1 VRGTPI
7 VGIDGFRLCDAPVW
21 SSFVVAREWRSRR
34 SGRSIEGNIMAAGA
48 NGEQAT
54 ATALDEARLHRQA
67 IGKVSRRL
75 IPFLMAMFALNTID
89 RVNISFAALQMNHD
103 LGLTPEMYG
112 FAAGLLFITYT
123 ACEIPSNLLLER
135 IGAGLWLARIMITW
149 GLVAL
154 ATAFVFDNYSLL
166 TARGLLGVAEAGFA
180 PGVMVY
186 LMRWFPDV
194 DRGRAITIYLAGNP
208 IASVIGGPISA
219 AILSMDGILGLPGWR
234 WLFFLEGVPSIVVG
248 IVALWWLT
256 ERPQQA
262 QWLEPPEREWLAQRM
277 AAEAATKTRTSP
289 ARFVNVFRDPATL
302 CLTLAKFLT
311 LIASYGI
318 TLWLPQIIKGFGN
331 ISNIEVGF
339 LTAIPSAV
347 SVAASIVVGRHSD
360 KTGERIW
367 HIAMPAFV
375 GAAGFVLAGLAGSPL
390 VAMIAITIAW
400 SGLWVSNTV
409 FWTLP
414 TSLLAG
420 MSAAAGLALINS
432 VGNLGGFVGPY
443 LTGLIRGATTNYTWA
458 YVMFAAVLAFA
469 GVVILIIGRIA
480 PERGAAA
487 AMTRGS

>member
-1 VRGTPI
+1 
-7 VGIDGFRLCDAPVW
+7 
-21 SSFVVAREWRSRR
+21 
-34 SGRSIEGNIMAAGA
+34 MAAADSGQTSA
-48 NGEQAT
+48 AV
-54 ATALDEARLHRQA
+54 LDEARLHSQTIA
-67 IGKVSRRL
+67 KVSRRL
-75 IPFLMAMFALNTID
+75 IPFLMLMFALNTID

-112 FAAGLLFITYT
+112 FAAGLFFISYT

-149 GLVAL
+149 GLIAS

-194 DRGRAITIYLAGNP
+194 DRGRAVTIYLAGNP
-208 IASVIGGPISA
+208 LASVVGGPISA
-219 AILSMDGILGLPGWR
+219 AILSMDGMWGMPGWR
-234 WLFFLEGVPSIVVG
+234 WLFFLEGIPSVLVG
-248 IVALWWLT
+248 IAALWWLT

-262 QWLEPPEREWLAQRM
+262 HWLEPQEREWLAGRM
-277 AAEAATKTRTSP
+277 AAEAATKARTSP
-289 ARFVNVFRDPATL
+289 AHFMNVFHDPATL

-318 TLWLPQIIKGFGN
+318 GLWLPQIIKGFGN
-331 ISNIEVGF
+331 VSNLEVGF
-339 LTAIPSAV
+339 LSAIPSAV
-347 SVAASIVVGRHSD
+347 SVAASILVGRHSD
-360 KTGERIW
+360 KTGERVW
-367 HIAMPAFV
+367 HIAGPAFV
-375 GAAGFVLAGLAGSPL
+375 GAIGFVLAGMTGNPVL
-390 VAMIAITIAW
+390 AMIAITVAW

-443 LTGLIRGATTNYTWA
+443 LTGLIRGASTNYTWA
-458 YVMFAAVLAFA
+458 YVMFASVLAFA
-469 GVVILIIGRIA
+469 GVVILVVGRIA
-480 PERGAAA
+480 PDRGAAA
-487 AMTRGS
+487 AMARGN